1 MNSTAHT
8 YSNCLSALGG
18 MLKVRTGSDM
28 PAQPSWRK
36 AQTTKQ
42 EELEKTS
49 ELNNSGRYFFG
60 HHQPAYLS
68 GFSIVQQQPT
78 NLANPASRRPVGFF
92 DGCIDPARAGSFHVQ
107 TKHTHP
113 GTSRDFLR
121 TKE

>member
-1 MNSTAHT
+1 
-8 YSNCLSALGG
+8 

-42 EELEKTS
+42 KKLEKTS
-49 ELNNSGRYFFG
+49 ELNSGRYFFG
-60 HHQPAYLS
+60 THQPAYLS
-68 GFSIVQQQPT
+68 GFSIVQQPI
-78 NLANPASRRPVGFF
+78 NNPANRRPVGFF
-92 DGCIDPARAGSFHVQ
+92 DGCIDPARAGFFHVQ

-113 GTSRDFLR
+113 DISRDFLR